1 MPAIFLPADLPEI
14 IRFLERDAIALI
26 ASMPAEAVRLVLLA
40 SLLRREAAR

>member
-1 MPAIFLPADLPEI
+1 MSTLPALREA
-14 IRFLERDAIALI
+14 FALF